1 MAKYTIRYNI
11 ICPHEIEIDA
21 ESVEDA
27 KMKSRSDYYPHSDVL
42 QDFAES
48 FPRDL
53 SNADVEVEC
62 IINENGKYIVL

>member
-27 KMKSRSDYYPHSDVL
+27 KMKSRTEYYPHSDVL

-53 SNADVEVEC
+53 SNAAVVVDRIC
-62 IINENGKYIVL
+62 NADGD

>member
-27 KMKSRSDYYPHSDVL
+27 KMKSRSEYYPHSDVL
-42 QDFAES
+42 QAFAES
-48 FPRDL
+48 FPRNL
-53 SNADVEVEC
+53 SNAEVVVER
-62 IINENGKYIVL
+62 IFNEDGDYIE

>member
-27 KMKSRSDYYPHSDVL
+27 KMKSSSEYYPHSDVL
-42 QDFAES
+42 QDFTES
-48 FPRDL
+48 FQETFQTL
-53 SNADVEVEC
+53 MLKWSA
-62 IINENGKYIVL
+62 

>member
-11 ICPHEIEIDA
+11 ICPYEIKIDA

-27 KMKSRSDYYPHSDVL
+27 TEYYPHSDVL

-48 FPRDL
+48 FPKDL
-53 SNADVEVEC
+53 SNADVEVES
-62 IINENGKYIVL
+62 IINENGKYIVI

>member
-1 MAKYTIRYNI
+1 MVKYTIRYNI
-11 ICPHEIEIDA
+11 ICPYEIEIDA

-27 KMKSRSDYYPHSDVL
+27 KMKSRSEYYPHSDVL

-53 SNADVEVEC
+53 SNADVEVES

>member
-1 MAKYTIRYNI
+1 MAKYTIRDNI
-11 ICPHEIEIDA
+11 ICSHEIEIDA

-27 KMKSRSDYYPHSDVL
+27 KMKSSSEYYPHSDIL

-53 SNADVEVEC
+53 STADVEVEC
-62 IINENGKYIVL
+62 IFNEDGDYIE

>member
-11 ICPHEIEIDA
+11 ICSHEIEIDA
-21 ESVEDA
+21 DSAEDA
-27 KMKSRSDYYPHSDVL
+27 KMKSHSDYFPHSDVL

-53 SNADVEVEC
+53 SAADVEVES
-62 IINENGKYIVL
+62 IYDKDGNWVA